1 LIACRFTLLPKK
13 QAASDNIYTMIL
25 HSKAFIFDL
34 NGTMIDDMSYHIQ
47 AWHQILNYLGANLSY
62 EEVKEQCYGKN
73 DELLE
78 RIFPGRFSPK
88 EMQNISIEKER
99 RYQAE
104 YKPRMKLISGLGR
117 LLEDTHSNNIKMAIG
132 SAAIRFNIDFVLNG
146 LNIRDYFSSIVS
158 ADDVTKSKPDPET
171 YLKCADDLK
180 VLPQDCIV
188 FEDSPKGVEAAA
200 NANMKAVVITTMSK
214 KKEFSQYDNILAF
227 INNYNKVGVESRIY
241 L

>member
-1 LIACRFTLLPKK
+1 
-13 QAASDNIYTMIL
+13 MIL

-34 NGTMIDDMSYHIQ
+34 NGTMIDDMGYHIQ
-47 AWHQILNYLGANLSY
+47 AWHQILNYFGANLSY

-78 RIFPGRFSPK
+78 RIFPGKFSSK
-88 EMQNISIEKER
+88 EMVSISIEKER

-104 YKPRMKLISGLGR
+104 YRPRMKLISGLGR
-117 LLEDTHSNNIKMAIG
+117 LLEDSLSNNIKMAIG
-132 SAAIRFNIDFVLNG
+132 SAAIRFNIDFVLDG
-146 LNIRDYFSSIVS
+146 LNIRNYFSSIVS
-158 ADDVTKSKPDPET
+158 ADDVTKSKPNPET
-171 YLKCADDLK
+171 YLKCADELQ
-180 VLPQDCIV
+180 VLPKDCIV

-214 KKEFSQYDNILAF
+214 EKEFSQYDNIISF
-227 INNYNKVGVESRIY
+227 INNYNKLGIESRIY

>member
-1 LIACRFTLLPKK
+1 MKL
-13 QAASDNIYTMIL
+13 Y
-25 HSKAFIFDL
+25 SKAFIFDL

-47 AWHQILNYLGANLSY
+47 AWHQILNYFGANLTY
-62 EEVKEQCYGKN
+62 EEVKDQCYGKN

-78 RIFPGRFSPK
+78 RIFPGRFSSK

-104 YKPRMKLISGLGR
+104 YKPRMKLISGLHR
-117 LLEDTHSNNIKMAIG
+117 LLENTYSNKIKMAIG
-132 SAAIRFNIDFVLNG
+132 SAAIRFNIDFVLDG
-146 LNIRDYFSSIVS
+146 LNIRNYFSSIVS
-158 ADDVTKSKPDPET
+158 ADDVSTSKPDPET
-171 YLKCADDLK
+171 YLKCADELQ

-214 KKEFSQYDNILAF
+214 EKEFSQFDNILIF
-227 INNYNKVGVESRIY
+227 INNYNKLGVESRVY

>member
-1 LIACRFTLLPKK
+1 
-13 QAASDNIYTMIL
+13 MIL

-47 AWHQILNYLGANLSY
+47 AWHQILNYFGASLTY
-62 EEVKEQCYGKN
+62 EEVKDQCYGKN

-78 RIFPGRFSPK
+78 RIFPGKFSSK

-99 RYQAE
+99 RYQAD
-104 YKPRMKLISGLGR
+104 YKPRMKLISGLDR

-132 SAAIRFNIDFVLNG
+132 SAAIRFNIDFVLDG
-146 LNIRDYFSSIVS
+146 LNIRNYFSSIVS

-171 YLKCADDLK
+171 YLKCAEELQ
-180 VLPQDCIV
+180 VLPKECIV

-200 NANMKAVVITTMSK
+200 NANMKAVVITTMSDE
-214 KKEFSQYDNILAF
+214 KEFTQYDNILGF
-227 INNYNKVGVESRIY
+227 VNNYNRLGIKSPIY